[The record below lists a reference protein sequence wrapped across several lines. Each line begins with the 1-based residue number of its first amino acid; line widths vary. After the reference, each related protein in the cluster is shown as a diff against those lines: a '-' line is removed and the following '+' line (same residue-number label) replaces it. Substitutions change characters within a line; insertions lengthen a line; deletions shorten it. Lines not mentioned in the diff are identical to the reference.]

1 MDLQICLIKAL
12 FLPPLSYHQIILFCR
27 PGMPAQYKISKLLLW
42 LNICLGIISCYH
54 TTLMLTRKINKT
66 TSLTYYYFIIGYEDS
81 HWRYEDRQRHDV
93 ELVKLSN
100 FLLYSIPLFDI
111 EFLMPLP
118 GFYISFDLLS
128 LFLFCE
134 LVFLL
139 FYSYCYWPF
148 HYSASMLSSFYFIF
162 FVNSFSLESVTGFR
176 QRHIVGY
183 HGLYHSMV
191 YHPLLSTHFNQL

>member
-1 MDLQICLIKAL
+1 M
-12 FLPPLSYHQIILFCR
+12 
-27 PGMPAQYKISKLLLW
+27 PGQYKISKLLLW
-42 LNICLGIISCYH
+42 FNICLGIISCYH

-93 ELVKLSN
+93 RLVNLSN
-100 FLLYSIPLFDI
+100 FLLYSTPLFDI

-118 GFYISFDLLS
+118 GFNISFDLLS

-139 FYSYCYWPF
+139 FYSYCYLPF
-148 HYSASMLSSFYFIF
+148 HYSVSILSSFYIF

-176 QRHIVGY
+176 QHRIVGY
-183 HGLYHSMV
+183 HGLYHSMA